1 VGRGWNRVSDER
13 RSLIRRVLAG
23 GGDQGAAAAA
33 AGVTIRTVQRV
44 VHDAG
49 GMPVRG
55 RGCRGPSRLSV
66 DEREEIMVGL
76 AKGWSC
82 RRIAVGLGRDPS
94 TVSREVAANGGSAGY
109 RAWRADQRADQ
120 QARRPR
126 PTKLSRSPALVA
138 AIELLLELRW
148 SPEQI
153 AARLP
158 DEFPDD
164 PEMRVSHETIYTEL
178 YVQGRGN
185 LRRELA
191 KCLRSGR
198 ARRCP
203 RGRAVTGAGRIRDMV
218 SIKDRPDEVTNRDV
232 PGHWEGDLILGSQA
246 SCSAIGTLV
255 ERATR
260 FVMLFPLGN
269 SHTADRVRDGLAATM
284 STLPDHLRRT
294 LTWDQGSEMAAH
306 REFTVATGIDV
317 YFCDPHSPWQRGS
330 NENTNGLLRQFFPKG
345 TDLSTVNQADCDAV
359 ALLLNTRP
367 RKTLGWRTPREKLD
381 ELLTDAQTA

>member
-1 VGRGWNRVSDER
+1 
-13 RSLIRRVLAG
+13 
-23 GGDQGAAAAA
+23 
-33 AGVTIRTVQRV
+33 
-44 VHDAG
+44 
-49 GMPVRG
+49 M
-55 RGCRGPSRLSV
+55 SV

-76 AKGWSC
+76 AARKSC
-82 RRIAVGLGRDPS
+82 RQIAAGLGRDPS
-94 TVSREVAANGGSAGY
+94 TVSREVAANGGRVGY

-120 QARRPR
+120 MARRPR
-126 PTKLSRSPALVA
+126 PTKLSRHPALVA
-138 AIELLLELRW
+138 AIELLLQMRW

-158 DEFPDD
+158 EEFPDD
-164 PEMRVSHETIYTEL
+164 LEMRVSPETIYTEL

-185 LRRELA
+185 QRRELV

-203 RGRAVTGAGRIRDMV
+203 QGRAVTGAGRIRDMV

-255 ERATR
+255 ERTTR

-269 SHTADRVRDGLAATM
+269 SHTADRVRDGLATTM
-284 STLPDHLRRT
+284 STLPEHLRRS

-306 REFTVATGIDV
+306 REFTVSTGIDV

-330 NENTNGLLRQFFPKG
+330 NENTNGLLREYMPKH
-345 TDLSTVNQADCDAV
+345 TDLSIYTAQDLRAIAAD
-359 ALLLNTRP
+359 LNDRP
-367 RKTLGWRTPREKLD
+367 RKRLGYRTPKEAFDSLIVMDLARVAS
-381 ELLTDAQTA
+381 TP

>member
-1 VGRGWNRVSDER
+1 
-13 RSLIRRVLAG
+13 
-23 GGDQGAAAAA
+23 
-33 AGVTIRTVQRV
+33 
-44 VHDAG
+44 
-49 GMPVRG
+49 
-55 RGCRGPSRLSV
+55 LSV

-76 AKGWSC
+76 AAGRSC
-82 RRIAVGLGRDPS
+82 RQIAVGLGRDPS
-94 TVSREVAANGGSAGY
+94 TVSREVAANGGRAGY

-120 QARRPR
+120 MGRRPR
-126 PTKLSRSPALVA
+126 PTKLSQRPALVA
-138 AIELLLELRW
+138 AVELLLEMCW

-164 PEMRVSHETIYTEL
+164 LEMRVSHETIYT
-178 YVQGRGN
+178 
-185 LRRELA
+185 
-191 KCLRSGR
+191 GR

-218 SIKDRPDEVTNRDV
+218 SIKDRPDEATNRDV
-232 PGHWEGDLILGSQA
+232 PGHWEGDLILGSQV

-255 ERATR
+255 ERTTR

-269 SHTADRVRDGLAATM
+269 SHTADRVRDGLATTM
-284 STLPDHLRRT
+284 SKLPEQLRRT

-345 TDLSTVNQADCDAV
+345 TDLSTVTQDECDAV

-367 RKTLGWRTPREKLD
+367 RKTLGWRTPSERLNQV
-381 ELLTDAQTA
+381 LLTDAPTA